1 MRGILAD
8 VSLTPQSLAPQSRYR
23 LLERIAVG
31 GNAEIFLAHDSA
43 LDRRVVIKYLL
54 EVGQAETDRLSMFL
68 EEARAVARCEHPNI
82 VKIFDIGVD
91 RERYFMA
98 LEHLEGW
105 ELSQVW
111 KRANALGAPVPVPI
125 AVRLMMDA
133 AQGLHAAHEARSAD
147 GRPLALVHRDVS
159 PRNLFVVRD
168 GVLKLL
174 DFGIA
179 KTTAGRNATQVGTVK
194 GTLAYMSP
202 EQCRSEPLD
211 RRSDVFSLGVILHE
225 LLSGQRLFKR
235 GTPFAT
241 MAAIANEPVVPPIR
255 EGGLPERLVA
265 VTSRALSR
273 SADMRFPTAA
283 AFSEALA
290 AATRGDDAPANR
302 DDVERY
308 LRATLLDA
316 TDIGLVPPVAPKP
329 ATRETAWADEAIVTS
344 ASQSTTSPTVDLGME
359 QEVPARA
366 QAVAAER
373 RRVPI
378 AAVVALVAVVAALG
392 IMVARSRQE
401 RSQVDVAAIEA
412 TPSGTKVE
420 AAPGDAKAEAASSGA
435 TAEAARSGTA
445 VEAAPSGTAAQAT
458 PTGAAAER
466 APAPTPSAVR
476 EPMSEPTQART
487 TKTSTKPTKPR
498 VRETVRPAAESTG
511 PATLTLQS
519 EPWANVYV
527 DGVLIGSSPIVEHEL
542 PAKRTHVK
550 LVNPDAGLQ
559 KETVVD
565 LKPGQALRM
574 RFDLRGGAARV
585 LP

>member
-1 MRGILAD
+1 MTDAMVVILPG
-8 VSLTPQSLAPQSRYR
+8 VSLTPQSLAPQGRYR

-54 EVGQAETDRLSMFL
+54 EVGHAETDRLSMFL

-91 RERYFMA
+91 RDRYFMA

-111 KRANALGAPVPVPI
+111 KRANALGSPVPVPV
-125 AVRLMMDA
+125 AVRLMLDA

-179 KTTAGRNATQVGTVK
+179 KTTVGRNATQVGTVK

-211 RRSDVFSLGVILHE
+211 RRSDVFALGVILHE

-255 EGGLPERLVA
+255 EGGLSEKLVA
-265 VTSRALSR
+265 VTARALSR
-273 SADMRFPTAA
+273 NADMRFPSAA
-283 AFSEALA
+283 AFAEALA
-290 AATRGDDAPANR
+290 NAARGDDTPANR

-308 LRATLLDA
+308 LRSTLLDA
-316 TDIGLVPPVAPKP
+316 TDVELVPPVAPKP

-344 ASQSTTSPTVDLGME
+344 ASQSATSPTVDLGKE
-359 QEVPARA
+359 AAVRA
-366 QAVAAER
+366 PLVITEGTSMPKAVAA
-373 RRVPI
+373 
-378 AAVVALVAVVAALG
+378 AVVVVLIAGGAALWRSRHADVQEPVVTVAA
-392 IMVARSRQE
+392 
-401 RSQVDVAAIEA
+401 
-412 TPSGTKVE
+412 T
-420 AAPGDAKAEAASSGA
+420 
-435 TAEAARSGTA
+435 
-445 VEAAPSGTAAQAT
+445 
-458 PTGAAAER
+458 
-466 APAPTPSAVR
+466 PAPTPSEPAPAPAPPAVR
-476 EPMSEPTQART
+476 EVVPETPPT
-487 TKTSTKPTKPR
+487 TSHKPAKAR
-498 VRETVRPAAESTG
+498 VRESVRPHQEASG
-511 PATLTLQS
+511 PGTLTLQS

-542 PAKRTHVK
+542 AAKRTRVK
-550 LVNPDAGLQ
+550 LVNPELGLQ
-559 KETVVD
+559 KETVVEV
-565 LKPGQALRM
+565 KPGQALRM
-574 RFDLRGGAARV
+574 RFDLRGGTARV